1 MRIHAKT
8 RRRNGSFPASET
20 ISGFSE
26 SEYFPEFVIAE
37 LDDLAFAPGGFDFGE
52 RVDLL
57 FECVLGDEAVYDD
70 VPVLPYTVG
79 AVRRLG
85 FHGGV
90 PPQIVMDDLRSCG
103 EVEPRAACLE
113 GKDEDAA
120 LRIALELF
128 DDGVPLRETFSAV
141 VE

>member
-37 LDDLAFAPGGFDFGE
+37 FGE
-52 RVDLL
+52 RFLAFDERVDFL

-113 GKDEDAA
+113 GKNENAA